1 MFPVKGTKPLKKEA
15 LIAMKKRIGAW
26 ILILT
31 LIVGALAVPA
41 ALAEARYTA
50 STSLENASSNNRRN
64 IERAAASIN
73 GARVDSGGRFSFNAT
88 VGPRT
93 KANGYVAAENARG
106 VNVTGGGVSQV
117 ATTLY
122 LALLRLEKKIEFT
135 QLSTYGS
142 RFEENYVSDGSK
154 AVITDYSGGTDFEFV
169 NHAGEM
175 TIEMWVSET
184 ALNCVVTVAENGSG
198 GNWFGDWGGSSANAN
213 NTVIAPTA
221 TPSTIIAS
229 ASIPCGGGKG
239 TLKNVKLAAKSI
251 NGTTLGTDELF
262 SFNDIVGARTKKRGY
277 VGGVNGR
284 GKKVTGGGVAQVASV
299 IWLAVKK
306 LDSISIV
313 EKSTYGKRYNQD
325 YVERSADAILTD
337 YKSDKDFSFR
347 YKGTGRIVIY
357 TTVTD
362 NTLRCDIVYQ

>member
-1 MFPVKGTKPLKKEA
+1 MFPVKGTKSLKKEA

-26 ILILT
+26 ILILI
-31 LIVGALAVPA
+31 LLAGALTVPA

-73 GARVDSGGRFSFNAT
+73 GARVDSDGRFSFNAT

-184 ALNCVVTVAENGSG
+184 ALNCVVTVAENGG
-198 GNWFGDWGGSSANAN
+198 NGNWFGDWGGSNANA
-213 NTVIAPTA
+213 VIAPTA

-239 TLKNVKLAAKSI
+239 TLKNVKRAAKSV

-262 SFNDIVGARTKKRGY
+262 SFNKVVGARSKKRGY
-277 VGGVNGR
+277 GAGINGR

-299 IWLAVKK
+299 IWLAVKQM
-306 LDSISIV
+306 DSISIV
-313 EKSTYGKRYNQD
+313 EKSTYGKRYNQN
-325 YVERSADAILTD
+325 YVQRSADAILTD

-347 YKGTGRIVIY
+347 YKGPGRIVIY

-362 NTLRCDIVYQ
+362 NTLRCDIGYQ

>member
-1 MFPVKGTKPLKKEA
+1 MIKEA

-41 ALAEARYTA
+41 GLAEARYTA
-50 STSLENASSNNRRN
+50 STPLEGASSNNRRN

-73 GARVDSGGRFSFNAT
+73 GTRVDSGGHFSFNAV

-93 KANGYVAAENARG
+93 KTNGYVPAENARG

-122 LALLRLEKKIEFT
+122 LALMRLGNKVKFT

-154 AVITDYSGGTDFEFV
+154 AVITDYSSGTDFEFV
-169 NHAGEM
+169 NQTGDM
-175 TIEMWVSET
+175 VIEMWASPT
-184 ALNCVVTVAENGSG
+184 ALNCVVTVAENGNT
-198 GNWFGDWGGSSANAN
+198 GNWFGNTGNTGNAGN
-213 NTVIAPTA
+213 AVVVPTA
-221 TPSTIIAS
+221 TPAAIIAS

-239 TLKNVKLAAKSI
+239 TLKNVKLAAKSV
-251 NGTTLGTDELF
+251 NGTSLGTDELF
-262 SFNDIVGARTKKRGY
+262 SFNKVVGSRTKKRGY
-277 VGGVNGR
+277 VGGTNGR

-299 IWLAVKK
+299 IWLAVKQM
-306 LDSISIV
+306 DSISIV

-347 YKGTGRIVIY
+347 YKGPGRIVIY
-357 TTVTD
+357 TTVTGE
-362 NTLRCDIVYQ
+362 TLRCDIAYQ